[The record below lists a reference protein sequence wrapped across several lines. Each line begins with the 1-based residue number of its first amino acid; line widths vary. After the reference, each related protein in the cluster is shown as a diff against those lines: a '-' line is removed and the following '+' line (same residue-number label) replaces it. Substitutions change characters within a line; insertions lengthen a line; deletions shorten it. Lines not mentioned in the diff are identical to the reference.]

1 MEGGPDFQVA
11 SFLLPPSEEG
21 GPVQYEQ
28 QAVKK
33 GKTKAQRKTKAKR
46 PSMRAQEVPSP
57 SFENLRDLP
66 AFADNHE
73 FYVLG
78 ATLTRDH
85 RLGQLLVDTF
95 FMGTKVRATRHIP
108 KYPHRVRRTCH
119 VQIHTGSKQARSVS
133 P

>member
-1 MEGGPDFQVA
+1 M
-11 SFLLPPSEEG
+11 
-21 GPVQYEQ
+21 QYEQ

-46 PSMRAQEVPSP
+46 LSIRTQEAPGP

-95 FMGTKVRATRHIP
+95 FMGTKVRATHHIHPHTP
-108 KYPHRVRRTCH
+108 KRRT
-119 VQIHTGSKQARSVS
+119 VKSAMTRLARRCN

>member
-1 MEGGPDFQVA
+1 MEGGPGFQVA

-46 PSMRAQEVPSP
+46 LSIRTQEAPGP

-95 FMGTKVRATRHIP
+95 FMGTKVRATHHIHPHTP
-108 KYPHRVRRTCH
+108 KRRT
-119 VQIHTGSKQARSVS
+119 VKSAMTRLARRCN